1 MPSTDPITCHILD
14 STTGRPAAQVAVTL
28 RCSTVPDIVFIG
40 ASDADGRIS
49 NWNNTQGPP
58 LPGETIGSLGAFVE
72 LHGGVNSSLEYMVGH
87 YAGLATSNSPVAS
100 SVWKLESDLA
110 EYFGAGTI
118 KLASMSVEVLVK
130 LGEQTHISIQA
141 GPYGATVNSV

>member
-1 MPSTDPITCHILD
+1 
-14 STTGRPAAQVAVTL
+14 
-28 RCSTVPDIVFIG
+28 
-40 ASDADGRIS
+40 
-49 NWNNTQGPP
+49 
-58 LPGETIGSLGAFVE
+58 
-72 LHGGVNSSLEYMVGH
+72 MVGH
-87 YAGLATSNSPVAS
+87 YAELATSNSPVAS